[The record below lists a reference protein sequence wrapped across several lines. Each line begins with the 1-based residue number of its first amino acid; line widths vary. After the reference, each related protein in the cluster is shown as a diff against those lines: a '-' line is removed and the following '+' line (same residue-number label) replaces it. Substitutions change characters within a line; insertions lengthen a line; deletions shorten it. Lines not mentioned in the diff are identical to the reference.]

1 MSTRQTKKTKSAEKD
16 PQADPQVSQIRD
28 LIFGQQMHDYEDRFA
43 RLEAKL
49 TEEVNTLRVSVE
61 QNLAEL
67 QNLMTTRASDI
78 ESASV
83 PRSQIADS
91 LEKLARTL
99 RG

>member
-1 MSTRQTKKTKSAEKD
+1 MSTRQNKKAKSAEAEV
-16 PQADPQVSQIRD
+16 QPQVSQIRD
-28 LIFGQQMHDYEDRFA
+28 LIFGQQMTDYEDRFA
-43 RLEAKL
+43 RLETKL
-49 TEEVNTLRVSVE
+49 TEEVNTLRVTVE

-67 QNLMTTRASDI
+67 QNAMTTRTDDI

>member
-1 MSTRQTKKTKSAEKD
+1 MQ
-16 PQADPQVSQIRD
+16 PQVSQIRD
-28 LIFGQQMHDYEDRFA
+28 LIFGQQMTDYEDRFA

-49 TEEVNTLRVSVE
+49 TEEVNTLRVTVE
-61 QNLAEL
+61 QSLAEL
-67 QNLMTTRASDI
+67 QNSMTTRANDV